1 MAFDDT
7 IGKVFHI
14 PAVGKDREKVELI
27 MRGFDDLAVFLARNT
42 AFQYKIYITG
52 IEAMEKV
59 LESVAQKIRNG
70 EEIKTFE
77 EFFDLWID
85 VSERKFFEV
94 FRTEEFSLMQGE
106 LLDSSLNVRRHFQ
119 KLMELYLFDLPVA
132 LRSEMDDLY
141 RTVYDLKKKVRN
153 LEKQLNAATGKETVT

>member
-1 MAFDDT
+1 
-7 IGKVFHI
+7 
-14 PAVGKDREKVELI
+14 

-42 AFQYKIYITG
+42 AFQYKIYVTG

-94 FRTEEFSLMQGE
+94 FRTEEFSVMQGE
-106 LLDSSLNVRRHFQ
+106 LLDSSLNMRRHFQ
-119 KLMELYLFDLPVA
+119 KLMELYLFDFPVA

-141 RTVYDLKKKVRN
+141 KTVYDLKKKVRN
-153 LEKQLNAATGKETVT
+153 LEGQLNAVTGKEAVT